1 MIRVEQ
7 TISKVKSLSL
17 QVLFIYNLCKIY
29 EIQQNSY
36 GLLFS
41 ENYGKGHYLH

>member
-41 ENYGKGHYLH
+41 ENYGKGH